1 MYHRY
6 HHGIQSQLLL
16 LFATIHGCGY
26 YRCVHRP
33 LAWLVFLSLSHLSLS
48 LFLATSSFSSFFTS
62 SGFSSF
68 VVLMLWLVF
77 VELLQLLQLS
87 MLCCFY
93 ALERGLFFDCNMSL
107 PYYTLCWPLSL
118 ITTAARRITIIL
130 IIRYLILYA
139 YLLIHIYINIFW
151 FCFVLLCFVFL

>member
-1 MYHRY
+1 MV
-6 HHGIQSQLLL
+6 SFSL
-16 LFATIHGCGY
+16 T
-26 YRCVHRP
+26 
-33 LAWLVFLSLSHLSLS
+33 LSLPSLS

-68 VVLMLWLVF
+68 VVLMLWLVL
-77 VELLQLLQLS
+77 VELLQLS
-87 MLCCFY
+87 MLYCFY

-118 ITTAARRITIIL
+118 ITTATRRITIIL

-151 FCFVLLCFVFL
+151 FCFVLLCFVFLYYIPWFILFNLSHFEHFSFNVIEFGILVLR